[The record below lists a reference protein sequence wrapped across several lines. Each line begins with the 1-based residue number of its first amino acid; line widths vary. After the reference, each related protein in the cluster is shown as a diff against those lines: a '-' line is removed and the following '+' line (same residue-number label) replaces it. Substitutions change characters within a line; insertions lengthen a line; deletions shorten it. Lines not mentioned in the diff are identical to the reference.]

1 MENLSEEYSHRVDR
15 YNRKKVGK
23 EMEQIQGSFE
33 IIING
38 YTAIYFGRIYDSVN
52 LLQYRRTSLLKLEL
66 KPPR

>member
-23 EMEQIQGSFE
+23 EMEQIQESFE

-38 YTAIYFGRIYDSVN
+38 YTAITSGGSMTPSIYSSTDG
-52 LLQYRRTSLLKLEL
+52 L
-66 KPPR
+66 PC

>member
-23 EMEQIQGSFE
+23 EMEQIQESFE

-38 YTAIYFGRIYDSVN
+38 YTAIYFGRIYDPVN
-52 LLQYRRTSLLKLEL
+52 LLQYRRTSLVKLEL